1 MQPNNLPPEGHRTAY
16 AAIFSPTAVQ
26 ARVADYKTAQAP
38 PGDLTLVVNKLCYRL
53 QCNMCKGM

>member
-38 PGDLTLVVNKLCYRL
+38 PGDLTLVVNKLWVSQL
-53 QCNMCKGM
+53 N